1 MIAAAAQAASTTQTR
16 TAPPTPPA
24 HGIVAWLPEPSSR
37 AVSSMTA
44 VPQEAAR
51 ASCRPSHGISHE
63 TARLARPANVAK
75 PTNGATIRF
84 AGMENTGSS
93 GSMSTWIGRVN
104 TCAAMVMDRASATN
118 RGRTGSIHALRVS
131 ANSTMPS
138 TAAQDR
144 ANPKLCDM
152 CGHAISIANVVQLN
166 DAIAWPRLPMN
177 RHAAPDN
184 PIKSAR
190 DTESDGNTHA
200 DSMMYDMATS
210 SAVNRR
216 GRRKNEQTER
226 TNAAVTARWPPL
238 TAMRCTIP
246 DLWNASSTCA
256 AYVESMSA
264 PSPSAGT

>member
-1 MIAAAAQAASTTQTR
+1 MRSRSTGLAIRRFSGQIGFLNHHASEQPVRHDRGGRAGGFHHADEDRSLDASGPRYRGLAAGT
-16 TAPPTPPA
+16 
-24 HGIVAWLPEPSSR
+24 SSR

-44 VPQEAAR
+44 VPRSAR

-63 TARLARPANVAK
+63 TARLAKPANVAK

-166 DAIAWPRLPMN
+166 DAIAGGNVTP
-177 RHAAPDN
+177 AAD
-184 PIKSAR
+184 
-190 DTESDGNTHA
+190 
-200 DSMMYDMATS
+200 
-210 SAVNRR
+210 V
-216 GRRKNEQTER
+216 
-226 TNAAVTARWPPL
+226 V
-238 TAMRCTIP
+238 
-246 DLWNASSTCA
+246 
-256 AYVESMSA
+256 VESVVTDA
-264 PSPSAGT
+264 PAAGAEAAAEA

>member
-1 MIAAAAQAASTTQTR
+1 
-16 TAPPTPPA
+16 
-24 HGIVAWLPEPSSR
+24 
-37 AVSSMTA
+37 MTA

-84 AGMENTGSS
+84 AGMENTGNS

-104 TCAAMVMDRASATN
+104 TCAAMVMDRALATN

-131 ANSTMPS
+131 ANNTMPS

-256 AYVESMSA
+256 AYVESMSV

>member
-1 MIAAAAQAASTTQTR
+1 
-16 TAPPTPPA
+16 
-24 HGIVAWLPEPSSR
+24 
-37 AVSSMTA
+37 
-44 VPQEAAR
+44 
-51 ASCRPSHGISHE
+51 
-63 TARLARPANVAK
+63 
-75 PTNGATIRF
+75 
-84 AGMENTGSS
+84 
-93 GSMSTWIGRVN
+93 
-104 TCAAMVMDRASATN
+104 
-118 RGRTGSIHALRVS
+118 
-131 ANSTMPS
+131 MPS